1 MIKITK
7 FAVSRP
13 ITIVLC
19 LITIAFFGVRSLLG
33 TKIELIPDMKL
44 PMLIVATVYP
54 GASPEDVN
62 DLVVTKQ
69 EDVISILNGVD
80 SCLLYTSGN
89 ILSIN

>member
-1 MIKITK
+1 MINITK
-7 FAVSRP
+7 FAVKRP

-54 GASPEDVN
+54 GASPEDVTW
-62 DLVVTKQ
+62 LFQ
-69 EDVISILNGVD
+69 SRRMP
-80 SCLLYTSGN
+80 YQY
-89 ILSIN
+89 